1 MSHHKCDGSTKEFI
15 ETECNPH
22 DSICGEKFP
31 CRLVLKKNFSII
43 DILRSI
49 ASLENI
55 GVISHFSEVA
65 SPVKALLGNFRGMM

>member
-1 MSHHKCDGSTKEFI
+1 VSVPPRKIAEA
-15 ETECNPH
+15 ECSPH

-31 CRLVLKKNFSII
+31 DRFVLKKNISII

-49 ASLENI
+49 ASLENF